1 MDIISIYSILNCAL
15 TVSTA
20 VDCSQTGVLL
30 LQSIQITHYS
40 HLRNTWRWMKP
51 ANAYWHEIQLQT
63 LLNVHSKTHRYRTI
77 LEDSLNILRYTRGS
91 HSLRVGAADITTDKP
106 ALYTNYIFYCFLY
119 KKSKWC
125 SWEHSKGHTLIPAAL
140 QSSGHLSNGDSLSL
154 VLHPDAQNRH
164 LMTGGRLGLP
174 HL

>member
-1 MDIISIYSILNCAL
+1 MDIISTYSILNCAL

-20 VDCSQTGVLL
+20 VDCSQTGVFL

-40 HLRNTWRWMKP
+40 HLKNTWRWMKH

-63 LLNVHSKTHRYRTI
+63 LMNVHSKTHRYRTI
-77 LEDSLNILRYTRGS
+77 LEDSLNILRDTRGS
-91 HSLRVGAADITTDKP
+91 HALRVRSTDITTDKP
-106 ALYTNYIFYCFLY
+106 ALYTNDIFLLY

-154 VLHPDAQNRH
+154 VLHPHAQNWH
-164 LMTGGRLGLP
+164 LVTGGRLGLP